1 MQPYK
6 NPPSL
11 NQMSFPR
18 LNKKTGLSITP
29 REMQVAALL
38 GKGNP
43 RKIIA
48 DRLNVS
54 PKTLDV
60 YLSRLRFK
68 FNVHTTFELS
78 CIFSHYTFR

>member
-1 MQPYK
+1 
-6 NPPSL
+6 
-11 NQMSFPR
+11 MSFPR
-18 LNKKTGLSITP
+18 LDKKTGLSITP

-38 GKGNP
+38 SKGSP

-48 DRLNVS
+48 DKLKVS

-60 YLSRLRFK
+60 YLCRLRYK

-78 CIFSHYTFR
+78 CIFSHFTFK